1 MIVFRF
7 DDLTTIGN
15 HVRNMPCGSPCRF
28 VISKG
33 GDSSATVVLTSNG
46 RTISATSEDI
56 SPFSTDEY
64 VGFDIV
70 TPEESA
76 NIPYHAV
83 ITGTNEVH
91 DIDFILNC
99 TVQTLCGDIQCSVK
113 IDDIESIGSRC
124 YTFPTNSYV
133 GLEVDKKYGNY
144 YLSLS
149 SGIFP
154 WVENINN
161 PSNIDIPFS
170 KGAFGGNKLR
180 LLTPNQKSVT
190 DTVIFI
196 NSFTDESDGVYGADD
211 TVTRFTGYDKDG
223 NAAYTINVC
232 PKGISQI
239 TGLYNNTESTK
250 DVKYVQVYINDL
262 EENTIASAIFSLT
275 SKSYVSAQRIY
286 IYSYTPDKD
295 TIKGTW
301 EEYFPIYLSYRT
313 ARNKDEEPAKPT
325 SATVLTDY
333 KQPDNKTTGVSC
345 EGKEKLVYVSKPI
358 TQFGLTVTSID
369 TGFSYSK

>member
-7 DDLTTIGN
+7 DDPVTIGN

-33 GDSSATVVLTSNG
+33 GDSSATVVLISNG
-46 RTISATSEDI
+46 TTISATSESI
-56 SPFSTDEY
+56 APFSTDEY

-70 TPEESA
+70 TPAESA

-113 IDDIESIGSRC
+113 MNDIESIGSRC
-124 YTFPTNSYV
+124 FTFPTNSYV
-133 GLEVDKKYGNY
+133 SLEVDKKYGNC

-161 PSNIDIPFS
+161 PSDIGIPFS
-170 KGAFGGNKLR
+170 KGVFGGNKLT
-180 LLTPNQKSVT
+180 LLTPSQKAFT
-190 DTVIFI
+190 DTTVFI
-196 NSFTDESDGVYGADD
+196 NTFAVEQDGVYDD
-211 TVTRFTGYDKDG
+211 SVTCTRFTGYDENGDTS
-223 NAAYTINVC
+223 YTMYVC
-232 PKGISQI
+232 PRDACQV
-239 TGLYNNTESTK
+239 TGLYNNAEGTK
-250 DVKYVQVYINDL
+250 EVKFVPVYITDL
-262 EENTIASAIFSLT
+262 EGNTIASAVFYLY
-275 SKSYVSAQRIY
+275 SKQ
-286 IYSYTPDKD
+286 YTQTRYYNYNYALDSE
-295 TIKGTW
+295 TINGRW
-301 EEYFPIYLSYRT
+301 EEYFPKYLRYTSPRG
-313 ARNKDEEPAKPT
+313 KDVEPAEPS
-325 SATVLTDY
+325 SATVPTT

-345 EGKEKLVYVSKPI
+345 EGKEKLVYTTKTI